1 MGSLWELGA
10 FGGDIV
16 FHISAQTLKLQSNVA
31 IKFIFDTLSSKLE
44 VEGLQAGVSILVLK
58 EPHPV
63 RFCARH

>member
-31 IKFIFDTLSSKLE
+31 IKFIF
-44 VEGLQAGVSILVLK
+44 
-58 EPHPV
+58 
-63 RFCARH
+63 